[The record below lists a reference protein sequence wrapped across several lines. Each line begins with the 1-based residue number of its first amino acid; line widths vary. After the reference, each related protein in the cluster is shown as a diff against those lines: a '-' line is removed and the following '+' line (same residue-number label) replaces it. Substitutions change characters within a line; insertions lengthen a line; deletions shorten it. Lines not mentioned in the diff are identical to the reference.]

1 MSELLPSNVDF
12 WWTILT
18 GLLGGTI
25 AFLLSRTAEARGFAA
40 AREKQTEIVAPDLG
54 NSQVRQIETALR
66 SLFRSSGHHFHS
78 DDLQKILEPIVKENL
93 QIRGKL
99 ESTEA
104 RLTEQSHQLKSYI
117 AQAQTDGLTGL
128 SNRRCFDDIL
138 ERRVNERIRRRLR
151 FSLLLIDI
159 DHFKVFNDA
168 YGHLAGDMVL
178 KGVAAILTKLTRD
191 SDCVAR
197 YGGEEFAIVLADS
210 DLENAIGVAERIRTQ
225 VERHHF
231 CVNEVVLHVTTSVGV
246 TELQP
251 NDSVTAAV
259 ERADAALYDAKS
271 TGRNQTHYHDLTQT
285 QRVPVLQF
293 NESEKRTERSAP
305 VIERDS
311 ATTI

>member
-40 AREKQTEIVAPDLG
+40 ARRKQSDAAEPDLG
-54 NSQVRQIETALR
+54 NSEVRQIETALR
-66 SLFRSSGHHFHS
+66 SLYRSSGHHFHS

-93 QIRGKL
+93 QLRARL
-99 ESTEA
+99 ESSEA
-104 RLTEQSHQLKSYI
+104 RLEEQSHQLKSYI

-128 SNRRCFDDIL
+128 ANRRCFDDIL

-178 KGVAAILTKLTRD
+178 KGVASILTRLMRD

-210 DLENAIGVAERIRTQ
+210 NLENAIGVAERIRTQ
-225 VERHHF
+225 IERHYF
-231 CVNEVVLHVTTSVGV
+231 CINEVELHVTASVGV

-259 ERADAALYDAKS
+259 ERADAALYEAKAS
-271 TGRNQTHYHDLTQT
+271 GRNQTHYHDLTET
-285 QRVPVLQF
+285 HHVPVLQL
-293 NESEKRTERSAP
+293 NEPAESGEQRAST
-305 VIERDS
+305 IELDRA
-311 ATTI
+311 ATL